1 MENIFQCCNV
11 ENLKKCNLSNFP
23 FIQSSN
29 KIQTIDEKA
38 EVYISNDN
46 YNHMKNINLNRSD
59 IMNLG
64 DYSKSFSEY
73 PKNLEL
79 IVENSVS
86 IQKGEIIII
95 TPNGLLDSR
104 NKRKRLNNE
113 VLFGYFSNLSE
124 FDEIDY
130 ELPPNPL
137 LQNSENNNYNDD
149 KNEGIFFC
157 IFYKLEFQKY
167 YIRDYEK
174 GYGTF
179 IKLNDAYKLKNN
191 SLINIGDSYLV
202 FNIENNNKNKSI
214 NENILCLKA
223 YSGSATYEPI
233 IFQHLL
239 NKEFT
244 IGRNEKDDVVLQ
256 DKMLSRVHCIL
267 FYDEEKGWFI
277 KDGNEIGQ
285 PSTNGTWVFAYD
297 EFEIYDGMIFKSN
310 SNLFSCHLRNNKQ

>member
-46 YNHMKNINLNRSD
+46 YNHMKNMNLNRSD

-64 DYSKSFSEY
+64 DYSKSFSEH

-113 VLFGYFSNLSE
+113 VLFKTHIK
-124 FDEIDY
+124 DEARNKIIQANFKI
-130 ELPPNPL
+130 ETQSKITRLIP
-137 LQNSENNNYNDD
+137 
-149 KNEGIFFC
+149 IFLDEET
-157 IFYKLEFQKY
+157 KTKY
-167 YIRDYEK
+167 QI
-174 GYGTF
+174 
-179 IKLNDAYKLKNN
+179 
-191 SLINIGDSYLV
+191 V
-202 FNIENNNKNKSI
+202 
-214 NENILCLKA
+214 ILC
-223 YSGSATYEPI
+223 G
-233 IFQHLL
+233 
-239 NKEFT
+239 EF
-244 IGRNEKDDVVLQ
+244 VSV
-256 DKMLSRVHCIL
+256 
-267 FYDEEKGWFI
+267 
-277 KDGNEIGQ
+277 
-285 PSTNGTWVFAYD
+285 
-297 EFEIYDGMIFKSN
+297 
-310 SNLFSCHLRNNKQ
+310 